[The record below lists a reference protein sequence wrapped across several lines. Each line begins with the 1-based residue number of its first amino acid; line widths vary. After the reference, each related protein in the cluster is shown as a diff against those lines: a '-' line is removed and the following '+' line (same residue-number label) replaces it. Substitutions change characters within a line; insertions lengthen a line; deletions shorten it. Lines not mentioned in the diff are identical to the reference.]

1 MKVLLDTNIILDVLL
16 RRSDWLQDS
25 IAIWRSEVIACYTSA
40 TSITDVFYVV
50 RKRADLKAARAAVQ
64 VCLKDLTVLAVDA
77 HLLMLASKM
86 PGSDFE
92 DNVQIA
98 CAQGAKLDAIVTRDE
113 KGFRLAEMPA
123 FRPSALLAELARREE

>member
-25 IAIWRSEVIACYTSA
+25 IAIWRSEVIACYTS
-40 TSITDVFYVV
+40 
-50 RKRADLKAARAAVQ
+50 
-64 VCLKDLTVLAVDA
+64 
-77 HLLMLASKM
+77 LLMLASKM